1 MAKAHLLAEELGGG
15 GESWAPGTPR
25 NLGAAERTQP
35 AIREA
40 WDQGKRCLGNEGV
53 QVQFLPP
60 TLQLTNTPSG
70 CASLCTCPP
79 ADESLHP
86 PVQQEVILPVGSRVV
101 LLEPKALATFSL
113 ITFY

>member
-1 MAKAHLLAEELGGG
+1 MRVSSGTIP
-15 GESWAPGTPR
+15 APH
-25 NLGAAERTQP
+25 
-35 AIREA
+35 
-40 WDQGKRCLGNEGV
+40 
-53 QVQFLPP
+53 PP
-60 TLQLTNTPSG
+60 TYTPSG

-113 ITFY
+113 ITFYWRT